1 MCMTLLGTMR
11 IVTWMM
17 GSRTMMVNL
26 TRMLTMVIASMPTF
40 QYSRR
45 HMTVGHLATL
55 KPQSKHPHLQTQSLL
70 QCCMLRSHWIWR
82 SHIKCKLLSHL
93 EECDHT
99 YTSALSEKLP
109 DDTDSTFFDQ
119 HTQPWISTM
128 LSQSLPVLTNPDAHL
143 LPTLPH
149 KLTPKTMVELREQH
163 QTREA
168 WEGVKNRAPHIS
180 TKDSNE
186 Y

>member
-1 MCMTLLGTMR
+1 
-11 IVTWMM
+11 
-17 GSRTMMVNL
+17 
-26 TRMLTMVIASMPTF
+26 ML
-40 QYSRR
+40 Q
-45 HMTVGHLATL
+45 
-55 KPQSKHPHLQTQSLL
+55 
-70 QCCMLRSHWIWR
+70 SHWIWR
-82 SHIKCKLLSHL
+82 SHVKCKLLSHL
-93 EECDHT
+93 EEYGCT

-109 DDTDSTFFDQ
+109 NDTDSTFFDQ

-128 LSQSLPVLTNPDAHL
+128 LSQSLPALANLDTHL